1 MQKMKIYLNV
11 KQAAARYGEDPSTVW
26 RRLKADP
33 TFPKPKR
40 FGPQTL
46 RWSIAELEAWEAE
59 Q

>member
-1 MQKMKIYLNV
+1 MQIYLNV
-11 KQAAARYGEDPSTVW
+11 KQVAARFGVDTCTIW
-26 RRLKADP
+26 RKLKSDP

-46 RWSIAELEAWEAE
+46 RWSVAELEAWEVE

>member
-1 MQKMKIYLNV
+1 MQKVQTYLNV
-11 KQAAARYGEDPSTVW
+11 KQVAARYQEDPSTTW
-26 RRLKADP
+26 RRLKTDP

-59 Q
+59 R